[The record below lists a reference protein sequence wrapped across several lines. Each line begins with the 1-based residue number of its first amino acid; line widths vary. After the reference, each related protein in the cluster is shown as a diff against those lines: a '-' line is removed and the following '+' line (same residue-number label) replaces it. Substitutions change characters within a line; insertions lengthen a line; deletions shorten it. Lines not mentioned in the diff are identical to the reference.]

1 MGVQPS
7 LETQPKV
14 EREGEK
20 YLDFS
25 FPPIQQSPAGTSHWL
40 KLNRCPR
47 TQESMNCSS
56 CGSTSPIQSRAEEDR
71 DVSEGKT
78 PMTGPGNRSRIA
90 FSFEFSPTLKK
101 WWVQAFS
108 GQQKRRSALLEA
120 DSSLLMILIVEI
132 FHTLS

>member
-1 MGVQPS
+1 MGVQPL

-20 YLDFS
+20 YWDFS
-25 FPPIQQSPAGTSHWL
+25 FPPTQQSLAGTSHWP
-40 KLNRCPR
+40 KPMRCPR
-47 TQESMNCSS
+47 TQESRNYSS
-56 CGSTSPIQSRAEEDR
+56 RGSTSPIQSRAEEDR

-78 PMTGPGNRSRIA
+78 PMTGPENLSRIG
-90 FSFEFSPTLKK
+90 FSFEFSPALKK

-108 GQQKRRSALLEA
+108 GQERRSTLLEA
-120 DSSLLMILIVEI
+120 GSSLLMILIVEI